1 MWIRLIN
8 RLRIKCLLYYRYV
21 DDCRSFLRAIKNG
34 WQVTQNGLRWDSDI
48 YKKDVQSGISPQR
61 KTTNIL
67 VDLMNLILKN
77 LVFTGEDCEM
87 FASGELPT
95 LDTSLY
101 VEEGKIFYKFF
112 EKETCGNQVLHASTA
127 IDKSTIMSSMR
138 QETVRRLSNTSLA
151 LPVSVKTDILKVFAS
166 KLLNSGYS
174 KNETKCLIVE
184 GVTKFEHLRWR
195 DMLPRTH
202 NRYHPLHMEATF
214 NRHERKLKKFTAE
227 ANWYLPDDSRDQSW
241 REKIPFIFRIKPT
254 QTMRRGHLTPSSVM
268 KVPSSKGGRLIR
280 ALMEKEPHITKVSGY
295 TIKYV
300 EQSGT
305 PLHLLFRK
313 SPKAK
318 VCGRTDC
325 MSCRFENKKQSM
337 CSVKNIVYESVC
349 TWCEKDENKVPG
361 QEPYKYIG
369 ETSRTLY
376 ERMKEHWSDAGKIK
390 DCSHIAR
397 HWATVHS
404 ESLRPPLFKF
414 TVVKKHTRA
423 LSRQIHEAVRISSK
437 GNLNDKLEWKI
448 NSIDRLGT
456 KLNHREEEALRK
468 EEINNKRERDNR
480 MNDLKNRLNS
490 SAPPLPSFTQP
501 EMSHDIVGGYVVE
514 GPTSHRNELKK
525 RLRSCAPP
533 LSSFT
538 QIQMSKNTVG
548 GNVVEGPT
556 SHREAPV
563 CGKKIARRHRTKESS
578 DKSNKIHFNFRDP

>member
-1 MWIRLIN
+1 
-8 RLRIKCLLYYRYV
+8 
-21 DDCRSFLRAIKNG
+21 
-34 WQVTQNGLRWDSDI
+34 
-48 YKKDVQSGISPQR
+48 
-61 KTTNIL
+61 
-67 VDLMNLILKN
+67 
-77 LVFTGEDCEM
+77 
-87 FASGELPT
+87 
-95 LDTSLY
+95 
-101 VEEGKIFYKFF
+101 
-112 EKETCGNQVLHASTA
+112 
-127 IDKSTIMSSMR
+127 
-138 QETVRRLSNTSLA
+138 
-151 LPVSVKTDILKVFAS
+151 
-166 KLLNSGYS
+166 
-174 KNETKCLIVE
+174 
-184 GVTKFEHLRWR
+184 
-195 DMLPRTH
+195 
-202 NRYHPLHMEATF
+202 
-214 NRHERKLKKFTAE
+214 
-227 ANWYLPDDSRDQSW
+227 
-241 REKIPFIFRIKPT
+241 
-254 QTMRRGHLTPSSVM
+254 
-268 KVPSSKGGRLIR
+268 
-280 ALMEKEPHITKVSGY
+280 
-295 TIKYV
+295 V

-501 EMSHDIVGGYVVE
+501 EMSHGIVGGYVVE

-525 RLRSCAPP
+525 KLRNCAPP

-538 QIQMSKNTVG
+538 QIQMSRNTVG

-578 DKSNKIHFNFRDP
+578 DKSNKIYFNFRDLYVKGPTTPREAPNKDLRVQKREKKKQKNKSHTLTTKKREERKEKWTCTEIMPESLTEVASRAIRPHLGMQLLWKKSSKLKIGSIWTGWRQF